1 MRLISR
7 KSKPYIATKDIEAY
21 KWLWKTWIPFV
32 LRSPI
37 QAGTLWILRRLK
49 TSGLGVAELKYS
61 QRFEITQGLHA
72 YRSLSYRCK
81 QFNYENIRRLRL
93 YRVIIPKGSK
103 YYVDEDGE
111 TIVANRMWIKEKCKE
126 D

>member
-1 MRLISR
+1 MCLISK
-7 KSKPYIATKDIEAY
+7 KSSPYIATKDIEAY

-49 TSGLGVAELKYS
+49 ASGLGVTEIRYRYL
-61 QRFEITQGLHA
+61 QRFEITKGLHA
-72 YRSLSYRCK
+72 YRNLDYRCK
-81 QFNYENIRRLRL
+81 QFNYENNRRLRL

-103 YYVDEDGE
+103 YYVDIDGE
-111 TIVANRMWIKEKCKE
+111 TIVANRMWIKEKI
-126 D
+126 

>member
-1 MRLISR
+1 MCLISK
-7 KSKPYIATKDIEAY
+7 KSSPYIATKDIEAY

-37 QAGTLWILRRLK
+37 QASTLWILRRLK
-49 TSGLGVAELKYS
+49 ASGLGVAEIRYS
-61 QRFEITQGLHA
+61 QKFEITKGLHA
-72 YRSLSYRCK
+72 YKNLGYRCK
-81 QFNYENIRRLRL
+81 LFNYENNRRLRL

-103 YYVDEDGE
+103 YYVDVDGE
-111 TIVANRMWIKEKCKE
+111 TIVANKMLVKEKYKG

>member
-1 MRLISR
+1 MCLISR
-7 KSKPYIATKDIEAY
+7 KSSPYIATKDIEAY

-37 QAGTLWILRRLK
+37 QADTLWILRRLK
-49 TSGLGVAELKYS
+49 ASGLGVAEIRYS
-61 QRFEITQGLHA
+61 QKFEITKGLHA
-72 YRSLSYRCK
+72 YRNLGYRCK
-81 QFNYENIRRLRL
+81 QFNHENNRRLRL

-103 YYVDEDGE
+103 YYVDVDGE
-111 TIVANRMWIKEKCKE
+111 TIVANKMLIKEKYKG

>member
-1 MRLISR
+1 MCLISK

-21 KWLWKTWIPFV
+21 KWLWKTRIPFV

-49 TSGLGVAELKYS
+49 TSGLGVAEICFS
-61 QRFEITQGLHA
+61 QKFRITKGLHA

-81 QFNYENIRRLRL
+81 LFNSENNRRLRL

-111 TIVANRMWIKEKCKE
+111 TIVANRMWIKEKYNG

>member
-1 MRLISR
+1 MCLISE
-7 KSKPYIATKDIEAY
+7 KSKPYTAKKDIEAY

-37 QAGTLWILRRLK
+37 QAGTLWILKRLK
-49 TSGLGVAELKYS
+49 TSGLRVAELKYS
-61 QRFEITQGLHA
+61 QKFEIIKGLHA

-81 QFNYENIRRLRL
+81 QFNYENNRRLRL

-103 YYVDEDGE
+103 YYIDVDGE
-111 TIVANRMWIKEKCKE
+111 TIVANKMWIKRKI
-126 D
+126 

>member
-1 MRLISR
+1 MCLISE
-7 KSKPYIATKDIEAY
+7 KSSPYIATKTIEAY

-37 QAGTLWILRRLK
+37 QIGTLWILRRFK
-49 TSGLGVAELKYS
+49 TSELGVAEIEYS
-61 QRFEITQGLHA
+61 QKFEITKGLHA

-81 QFNYENIRRLRL
+81 QFNFENNRRLKL
-93 YRVIIPKGSK
+93 YKVIIPKGSK
-103 YYVDEDGE
+103 YYVDVDGE
-111 TIVANRMWIKEKCKE
+111 TIVANRMWIKEKYRG

>member
-1 MRLISR
+1 MCLISK
-7 KSKPYIATKDIEAY
+7 KSSPYIATKDIEAY

-37 QAGTLWILRRLK
+37 KAGTLWILRRLK
-49 TSGLGVAELKYS
+49 ASGLGVAEIRYS
-61 QRFEITQGLHA
+61 QKFEITKGLRA
-72 YRSLSYRCK
+72 YRNLDYRCK
-81 QFNYENIRRLRL
+81 QFNYENNKRLRL

-103 YYVDEDGE
+103 YYVDVDGE
-111 TIVANRMWIKEKCKE
+111 TIVANKMLVKEKYKG

>member
-1 MRLISR
+1 MCLISK
-7 KSKPYIATKDIEAY
+7 KSSPYIATKDIEAY

-37 QAGTLWILRRLK
+37 QADTLWILRRLK
-49 TSGLGVAELKYS
+49 ASSLGVAEIGYS
-61 QRFEITQGLHA
+61 QKFEITKGFHA

-81 QFNYENIRRLRL
+81 QFNYKDIRRLRL
-93 YRVIIPKGSK
+93 YKVIIPKGSK
-103 YYVDEDGE
+103 YYVDVDGE
-111 TIVANRMWIKEKCKE
+111 TIVANKMLIKEKCKE